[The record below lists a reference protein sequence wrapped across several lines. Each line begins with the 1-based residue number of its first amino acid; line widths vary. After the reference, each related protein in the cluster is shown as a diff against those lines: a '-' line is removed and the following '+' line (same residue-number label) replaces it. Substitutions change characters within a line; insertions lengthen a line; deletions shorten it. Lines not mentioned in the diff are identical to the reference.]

1 MKYIELE
8 KNLEKIKIFSTNDL
22 KFLDEKYN
30 KSKIF
35 NWKKLGYIKQIIRG
49 FYILGKIEINHF
61 LSFKIAN
68 KIYSPS
74 YISLESVFSYYGI
87 IPEQSFVI
95 KSVSTKKTNTFHTDF
110 GTYEYNK
117 IKTKMYFGYEIKI
130 IKNEKILIASLE
142 KALIDYFYLNN
153 NINSTIDLQYL
164 RFNKYLLKEKL
175 DINLLKKYGKSIS
188 SKVVNKRIDLL
199 IEYINND

>member
-35 NWKKLGYIKQIIRG
+35 NWKKLWYIKQIIRG
-49 FYILGKIEINHF
+49 FYILWKIEINHF

-74 YISLESVFSYYGI
+74 YISLESVFSYYWI

-110 GTYEYNK
+110 WTYEYNK

-175 DINLLKKYGKSIS
+175 DINLLKKYWKSIS